1 MKITMAVA
9 HHLEL
14 NPFLDNFEQYESYNT
29 GRGKIY
35 LFQIGKIPIQ
45 LVRTGIGMAN
55 ARGSLAHVL
64 ESKQAPWSGNS
75 PDVLVNFG
83 TAGAIHPDRKIG
95 EVVIGTHSI
104 SDEYGEAI
112 CDLRSPWSAL
122 FVEHLQTLKTHH
134 TSGTIFSTEKAVTS
148 LEDRHTVYER
158 TNAQVVDMEC
168 AGLAEVAEE
177 QNLPFLSVKYVS
189 DNADEFAI
197 NDFLVNVE
205 EGIRVLTRMI
215 YEFIE
220 FMQTGKDPT
229 YPG

>member
-1 MKITMAVA
+1 MNITMAVA

-14 NPFLDNFEQYESYNT
+14 NPFLEKFEGYESYNT

-35 LFQIGKIPIQ
+35 LLQIGKIPIQ

-55 ARGSLAHVL
+55 ARQSLVHAL
-64 ESKQAPWSGNS
+64 ESDQAPWSGKS

-83 TAGAIHPDRKIG
+83 TSGAIHPDRKIG
-95 EVVIGTHSI
+95 DVVIGTHAV
-104 SDEYGEAI
+104 SDENGEAI

-122 FVEHLQTLKTHH
+122 FLEYLQTVKAPH

-148 LEDRHTVYER
+148 LDDRHTIYQR

-168 AGLAEVAEE
+168 AGLAEVAKE
-177 QNLPFLSVKYVS
+177 QGLPLLSVKYVS

-197 NDFLVNVE
+197 KDFLVNVE
-205 EGIRVLTRMI
+205 VAIRVLTQSI

-220 FMQTGKDPT
+220 FLQTEKDPT
-229 YPG
+229 RPT